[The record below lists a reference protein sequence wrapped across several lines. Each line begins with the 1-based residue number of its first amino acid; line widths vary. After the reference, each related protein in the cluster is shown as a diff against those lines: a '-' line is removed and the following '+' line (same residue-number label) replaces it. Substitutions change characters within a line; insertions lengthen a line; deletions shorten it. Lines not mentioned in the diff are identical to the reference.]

1 MSVALK
7 LSEDCKMK
15 NAFLKNTTFQMEL
28 ISFWFVSK
36 KNIKIYRELRI
47 LSFLWSYK
55 DESD

>member
-7 LSEDCKMK
+7 LSEDSKMK

>member
-7 LSEDCKMK
+7 LSEDSKMK
-15 NAFLKNTTFQMEL
+15 NEFLKNTTFQMKL

-36 KNIKIYRELRI
+36 KNIKIYRVLRI
-47 LSFLWSYK
+47 SSFLWSYK